1 VLLSLNEITVESCSE
16 GSRRGSWGP
25 PTRDGSSP
33 SESAN
38 ERPEIDEKRQW
49 FEHNDWIIA
58 RERER
63 GERKPDFRFFAF
75 CGKG

>member
-1 VLLSLNEITVESCSE
+1 MLLSLNEITVESCSE

-38 ERPEIDEKRQW
+38 ERPED
-49 FEHNDWIIA
+49 
-58 RERER
+58 RERKDD
-63 GERKPDFRFFAF
+63 GLSIMI
-75 CGKG
+75 G